1 MKKQLLHS
9 RGIQKSSGG
18 GGGDDPIQNIFDA
31 FIEGGLSDV
40 GEFIYG
46 EPPGIDPY
54 FYVAPLD
61 FNNFY
66 DRTYGGYQTLLCEIH
81 MTPGYISDEDL
92 RNNLKVSNYVSV
104 SGGVGRVSNPDVSV
118 GTDAGIQY
126 ISFSVDIDMSS
137 VTSSSIDYVTYL
149 EYDGTE
155 VIDFAGTL
163 GFYR

>member
-18 GGGDDPIQNIFDA
+18 GGDPIQSIFDA

-46 EPPGIDPY
+46 DPPGIDPY
-54 FYVAPLD
+54 FYLAPLD
-61 FNNFY
+61 FDTFY
-66 DRTYGGYQTLLCEIH
+66 DRTHGGYQTLLCEIH
-81 MTPGYISDEDL
+81 LTAGYISDDDL
-92 RNNLKVSNYVSV
+92 RNNLKVAFVTTV
-104 SGGVGRVSNPDVSV
+104 GGGTGRVSDSSV
-118 GTDAGIQY
+118 TAGTDDGIQY
-126 ISFSVDIDMSS
+126 VHFSVDIDMSS
-137 VTSSSIDYVTYL
+137 VTSSSIDYALYL

-155 VIDFAGTL
+155 VIDFYGTL